1 MVIFGRLLYRR
12 LNVNDYPACFQIG
25 LHAIISRVKD
35 YYRILGVDE
44 NASLDDIKNA
54 FRKLAFKY
62 HPDKNPG
69 NEKQAEEKF
78 KEINEAYSILGDA
91 EKRRQYD
98 FAKKSGY
105 AGTDYPGVNYT
116 QSDIF
121 RSAFSDP
128 ATIEDLNRMFAQLGL
143 RFDQDFLNRTFFSGN
158 GVVFQFYSTPRG
170 TRQTVYRYGNGTGT
184 VEQKTEEPINGN
196 VNERLNG
203 NTNSIPPEYFASS
216 IPDRKLG
223 FFEKLEIKMVNWFTR
238 FTLRMLFGVKVQKPG
253 IDLHQNF
260 KLSADEAANGGEKTV
275 TVKTGHGKKKLAV
288 HIPADIQTG
297 NSIRLRGLGKNGGD
311 VYLDIRVS

>member
-1 MVIFGRLLYRR
+1 M
-12 LNVNDYPACFQIG
+12 
-25 LHAIISRVKD
+25 HAIINRVKD

-78 KEINEAYSILGDA
+78 KEINEAYSILCDTA
-91 EKRRQYD
+91 KRQKYNY
-98 FAKKSGY
+98 AKKSGY
-105 AGTDYPGVNYT
+105 TGTDYPGVNYA

-128 ATIEDLNRMFAQLGL
+128 ATIEELNRMFGQLGL
-143 RFDQDFLNRTFFSGN
+143 RFDQDFMNRTFFSGN
-158 GVVFQFYSTPRG
+158 GAVFQFYSTPRG
-170 TRQTVYRYGNGTGT
+170 TRQTVYRYGNGTGS
-184 VEQKTEEPINGN
+184 VEEKTEENINTN
-196 VNERLNG
+196 VNERISG
-203 NTNSIPPEYFASS
+203 NTNYVPPDFFASS

-311 VYLDIRVS
+311 VYLDIRIT